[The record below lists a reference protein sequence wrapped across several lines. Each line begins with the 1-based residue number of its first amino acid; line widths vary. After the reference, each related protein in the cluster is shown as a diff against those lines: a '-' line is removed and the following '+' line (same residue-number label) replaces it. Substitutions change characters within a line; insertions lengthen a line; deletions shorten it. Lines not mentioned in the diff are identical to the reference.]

1 MASSRSSQSVVEKLL
16 TGKKRKHSELGY
28 QEQDFIDVE
37 EAFLTIGTEEVFV
50 LFFLLTLFCPTR
62 VVLGRLGFLGFLNKK
77 TISGISPRSLTYH
90 HSSIIIYCPIQVP

>member
-1 MASSRSSQSVVEKLL
+1 MDVRPASLNDW
-16 TGKKRKHSELGY
+16 
-28 QEQDFIDVE
+28 DFIDVE

-77 TISGISPRSLTYH
+77 TNKKML
-90 HSSIIIYCPIQVP
+90 